1 MHMTKGWTGKRLRID
16 LSLRKAWSEDIP
28 PGELRQWFGGR
39 GLNAS
44 FFSQHFQTPISPT
57 SPDNPIAFAVGPLT
71 GTLAPCSGWTSI
83 ASFSPLSEFPVYGF
97 TRMPGHF
104 GASLKAAG
112 FDQCIIQGKADRPIS
127 LWIDNGEVKFEKAD
141 HLWGKET
148 TETTV
153 TLQEEKGD
161 RSIEVLCIGP
171 AGEGQIP
178 FANVIHRLSWTGD
191 RLGLGYLFG
200 VKQLKAIAIRGK
212 KPVTLQDPKQF
223 LNLCLTLKDQIHK
236 GQKIRRLKEEGALSL
251 LGREERRGTI
261 NGNRWLPPGSEKQ
274 WATSLWA
281 NLSGWEG
288 CFSCPVHCGRNIQ
301 DQEKC
306 LGGIHLEK
314 AWYLGPRIGVYNGEW
329 TLKLHR
335 FCQAQGLDPFLTS
348 SLLGRI
354 MEGVETGTLSEE
366 DLRHTDDIED
376 QGEKVFAILRRMIN
390 GGKKEFHLSAPPA
403 SENED
408 LDILAD
414 IVSFCMIVV
423 NRLNLMTV
431 SNITDLINGAT
442 GYALT
447 IEDLQDTISNIR
459 QMESRLQNKK
469 LHWNDQSTLLPLGK
483 GQISQILRKE
493 ERRNVSVSNR
503 TAS

>member
-1 MHMTKGWTGKRLRID
+1 MIKGWTGKRLRID
-16 LSLRKAWSEDIP
+16 LSLRKAWSEDISP
-28 PGELRQWFGGR
+28 ADLRQWFGGR

-44 FFSQHFQTPISPT
+44 FFSQHFHAPVSPA
-57 SPDNPIAFAVGPLT
+57 SPENPIAFAAGPLT

-83 ASFSPLSEFPVYGF
+83 ASFSPLSDFPVYGF

-112 FDQCIIQGKADRPIS
+112 FDQCIIQGKADRPVY
-127 LWIDNGEVKFEKAD
+127 LWIDDGEVKFEKAD

-171 AGEGQIP
+171 AGEGKIP

-212 KPVTLQDPKQF
+212 KPVTLQYPKQF
-223 LNLCLTLKDQIHK
+223 LDLCLTLKDQIHK
-236 GQKIRRLKEEGALSL
+236 AQKMRKLKEEGALSL
-251 LGREERRGTI
+251 LGREERRDTR
-261 NGNRWLPPGSEKQ
+261 NSNRWLPPGSEKQ

-281 NLSGWEG
+281 NLSGSEG
-288 CFSCPVHCGRNIQ
+288 CFTCPVHCGRSVQ
-301 DQEKC
+301 DQERW
-306 LGGIHLEK
+306 LAGIHLEK
-314 AWYLGPRIGVYNGEW
+314 AWYLGPHIGVYSGEW

-335 FCQAQGLDPFLTS
+335 FCQAQGLDPFLTA

-354 MEGVETGTLSEE
+354 MEGVETRTLSGE
-366 DLRHTDDIED
+366 DLTQMDEIED
-376 QGEKVFAILRRMIN
+376 QGEKAFALLRRIID

-414 IVSFCMIVV
+414 VVSFCMIVV

-431 SNITDLINGAT
+431 SNIIDLINGAT

-447 IEDLQDTISNIR
+447 IDDLQDTISNIR

-469 LHWNDQSTLLPLGK
+469 LHWNDQSTLLHLEK

-493 ERRNVSVSNR
+493 DRRNVSISNR

>member
-1 MHMTKGWTGKRLRID
+1 MTKGWTGKRLRID
-16 LSLRKAWSEDIP
+16 LSLKKAWSEDIP
-28 PGELRQWFGGR
+28 TADLRQWFGGR

-44 FFSQHFQTPISPT
+44 FFSQHFQTPISPS

-104 GASLKAAG
+104 GASLKAVG
-112 FDQCIIQGKADRPIS
+112 FDQCIIQGKADRPVS

-153 TLQEEKGD
+153 ALQEEKGD

-178 FANVIHRLSWTGD
+178 VANVIHRLSWTGD

-212 KPVTLQDPKQF
+212 KPVTLQYPKQF
-223 LNLCLTLKDQIHK
+223 LDLCLTLKDQIHK
-236 GQKIRRLKEEGALSL
+236 GQKKGRSKEQEALSL
-251 LGREERRGTI
+251 LAQDERKATR
-261 NGNRWLPPGSEKQ
+261 NSNQWRPGSEKE
-274 WATSLWA
+274 WATSLWT
-281 NLSGWEG
+281 NLSGSEG
-288 CFSCPVHCGRNIQ
+288 CSSCPVHCSRSLQ
-301 DQEKC
+301 DREKS
-306 LGGIHLEK
+306 LAGIHLEK
-314 AWYLGPRIGVYNGEW
+314 AWSLGPQIGVYSGEW

-335 FCQAQGLDPFLTS
+335 FCQTQGLDPFLTA

-354 MEGVETGTLSEE
+354 MEGVETGALSEE
-366 DLRHTDDIED
+366 DLRQMDEIED
-376 QGEKVFAILRRMIN
+376 QGEKVLDLLRRIIR
-390 GGKKEFHLSAPPA
+390 GGKKEFQLSAPPA
-403 SENED
+403 SDNED

-414 IVSFCMIVV
+414 IVSFCMLVV
-423 NRLNLMTV
+423 SRLNLMTV
-431 SNITDLINGAT
+431 SNIIDLINGAT

-447 IEDLQDTISNIR
+447 IEDLQDTVSNIR

-469 LHWNDQSTLLPLGK
+469 LHWNDQTTLLHLGK
-483 GQISQILRKE
+483 GQISQILKKE
-493 ERRNVSVSNR
+493 ERDHVSISNP

>member
-1 MHMTKGWTGKRLRID
+1 MIKGWTGKRLRID
-16 LSLRKAWSEDIP
+16 LSLQKAWSEDIP
-28 PGELRQWFGGR
+28 SGDLRQWFGGR
-39 GLNAS
+39 GLNAA
-44 FFSQHFQTPISPT
+44 FFSQHFQTPISPS
-57 SPDNPIAFAVGPLT
+57 SPDNPIAFAVGPLA
-71 GTLAPCSGWTSI
+71 GTLAPCSGATSI
-83 ASFSPLSEFPVYGF
+83 ASFSPLSDFPIYGF
-97 TRMPGHF
+97 TWMPGHF

-112 FDQCIIQGKADRPIS
+112 FDQCVIQGKAKRPVY
-127 LWIDNGEVKFEKAD
+127 LWIDGGEVKFEKAD

-148 TETTV
+148 VETTV
-153 TLQEEKGD
+153 AVQEERGD

-171 AGEGQIP
+171 AGEKQIP

-191 RLGLGYLFG
+191 HFGLGCLFG
-200 VKQLKAIAIRGK
+200 AKQLKAIAIRGK
-212 KPVTLQDPKQF
+212 KPVTLQYPKQF
-223 LNLCLTLKDQIHK
+223 LELCLTLKDQI
-236 GQKIRRLKEEGALSL
+236 QKKQKMVRLKEDGAFSL
-251 LGREERRGTI
+251 LAQDERKGTR
-261 NGNRWLPPGSEKQ
+261 NSNQWLSGSEKQ

-281 NLSGWEG
+281 NLSGSEG

-301 DQEKC
+301 DQGKW

-314 AWYLGPRIGVYNGEW
+314 AWYLGPHIGVYNGDR

-335 FCQAQGLDPFLTS
+335 FCQAQGLDPFLTA
-348 SLLGRI
+348 SLLGKI
-354 MEGVETGTLSEE
+354 MEGAETGLLSEE
-366 DLRHTDDIED
+366 DLRETEGIEE
-376 QGEKVFAILRRMIN
+376 QGEKAFAILRRMIN
-390 GGKKEFHLSAPPA
+390 GGTKEFHLSAPPA

-431 SNITDLINGAT
+431 SNIIDLINGAT

-447 IEDLQDTISNIR
+447 IEDLQDTISHIR

-469 LHWNDQSTLLPLGK
+469 LHWNDQSTLLHLEK

-493 ERRNVSVSNR
+493 EHRNVSISNR

>member
-1 MHMTKGWTGKRLRID
+1 MGKGWTGKRVRID
-16 LSLRKAWSEDIP
+16 LSLRKAWPEDIP

-44 FFSQHFQTPISPT
+44 FFSRHFQSPISPS

-83 ASFSPLSEFPVYGF
+83 ASFSPLFDSSAYDF

-112 FDQCIIQGKADRPIS
+112 FDQCIIQGKAERPVY
-127 LWIDNGEVKFEKAD
+127 LWIDDGEVKFEKAG

-148 TETTV
+148 TETAV

-171 AGEGQIP
+171 AGERLIP
-178 FANVIHRLSWTGD
+178 FANVIHRLSWTGNH
-191 RLGLGYLFG
+191 LGLGYLFG

-212 KPVTLQDPKQF
+212 KPVALQDPKRF
-223 LNLCLTLKDQIHK
+223 LDLCLTLKDRIHQ
-236 GQKIRRLKEEGALSL
+236 GQKMRRLKEEGALSL
-251 LGREERRGTI
+251 LGREERSGTR
-261 NGNRWLPPGSEKQ
+261 NGNRWFSPGSEKQ

-281 NLSGWEG
+281 NLSGREG
-288 CFSCPVHCGRNIQ
+288 CFSCPVHCGRNVQ
-301 DQEKC
+301 HQEKC
-306 LGGIHLEK
+306 LGGIHLGK
-314 AWYLGPRIGVYNGEW
+314 LWYLGPYIGVYKREW
-329 TLKLHR
+329 TLKLHD
-335 FCQAQGLDPFLTS
+335 FCQARGIDPFLTAT
-348 SLLGRI
+348 LLGRI

-366 DLRHTDDIED
+366 DLRDTDGIED
-376 QGEKVFAILRRMIN
+376 QGEKAFAILCRTIY
-390 GGKKEFHLSAPPA
+390 GGRKEFHLSPPAA
-403 SENED
+403 SENDD

-431 SNITDLINGAT
+431 SNIIDLIHGAT

-447 IEDLQDTISNIR
+447 IKDLQETVSNIR

-469 LHWNDQSTLLPLGK
+469 LHWSDQSTLLHLGK
-483 GQISQILRKE
+483 GQISQIPKKE
-493 ERRNVSVSNR
+493 EHRNVSDTNR

>member
-1 MHMTKGWTGKRLRID
+1 MIKGWTGKRLRID
-16 LSLRKAWSEDIP
+16 LSLQKAWSEDIP
-28 PGELRQWFGGR
+28 PGDLRQWFGGR
-39 GLNAS
+39 GRNAS
-44 FFSQHFQTPISPT
+44 YFSQHFPSPV
-57 SPDNPIAFAVGPLT
+57 SPASPENPIAFAVGPLT
-71 GTLAPCSGWTSI
+71 GTLAPCSGATSI
-83 ASFSPLSEFPVYGF
+83 ASFSPLSDFPVYSF
-97 TRMPGHF
+97 TQMPGHF
-104 GASLKAAG
+104 GASLKGAG
-112 FDQCIIQGKADRPIS
+112 FDQCILQGKADRPVY
-127 LWIDNGEVKFEKAD
+127 LWIDGGEVKFEKAD

-148 TETTV
+148 VETTV
-153 TLQEEKGD
+153 AVQEEKGD

-171 AGEGQIP
+171 AGEKQIH

-200 VKQLKAIAIRGK
+200 VKQLKAIAIRGM
-212 KPVTLQDPKQF
+212 KPITLQDPKQF

-251 LGREERRGTI
+251 LGREEGRGTR
-261 NGNRWLPPGSEKQ
+261 NGNQWLPPGSEKQ

-281 NLSGWEG
+281 NLAGWEG

-301 DQEKC
+301 YQDKS

-314 AWYLGPRIGVYNGEW
+314 AWYLGPQIGVYNAEW

-335 FCQAQGLDPFLTS
+335 FCQAQGLDPFLTA

-354 MEGVETGTLSEE
+354 REGVETGALSEE
-366 DLRHTDDIED
+366 DLKRMDDIED
-376 QGEKVFAILRRMIN
+376 QGEKAFALLHRMIN

-414 IVSFCMIVV
+414 IISFCMIVV

-431 SNITDLINGAT
+431 SNIIDLIHGAT

-447 IEDLQDTISNIR
+447 IEDLQETISNIR
-459 QMESRLQNKK
+459 QMETRLQNKK
-469 LHWNDQSTLLPLGK
+469 LHWNDQSTLLHLGK
-483 GQISQILRKE
+483 GQISQILKKE
-493 ERRNVSVSNR
+493 EHRNVSITNR